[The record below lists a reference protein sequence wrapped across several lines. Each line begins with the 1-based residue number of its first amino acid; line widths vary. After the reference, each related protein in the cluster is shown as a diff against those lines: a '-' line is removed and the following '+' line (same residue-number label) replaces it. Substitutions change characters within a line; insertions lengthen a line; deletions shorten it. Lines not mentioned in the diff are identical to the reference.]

1 MPIYEYVCTACKH
14 DFEEL
19 IRSMTEQKLPSCPAC
34 TKSGAVVRKL
44 SVFAAREGASD
55 VSCSPYSGDCSR
67 CGDPNGPCSM

>member
-14 DFEEL
+14 DFEKL
-19 IRSMTEQKLPSCPAC
+19 VRSMDEQKPPPCPAC
-34 TKSGAVVRKL
+34 QGNAVVRKL

-55 VSCSPYSGDCSR
+55 LGCSPYSGDCSR